1 MLLFLSAPAVWPM
14 YLPAPGV
21 IFLAGLP
28 VALFLSPPVRAYLS
42 RLRR

>member
-1 MLLFLSAPAVWPM
+1 VLLFLSAPAVWPT

-28 VALFLSPPVRAYLS
+28 VAFLLSPPVRAYLRS
-42 RLRR
+42 LK

>member
-1 MLLFLSAPAVWPM
+1 MLLFLSAPAAWPL

-28 VALFLSPPVRAYLS
+28 VALLLSPPVRAYLRS
-42 RLRR
+42 LK